1 MKNNIPFQVTENI
14 LNDNTDYQ
22 LCYACGK
29 NNEHGLKLK
38 FHHENQEITTN
49 YTATDIHQGFPN
61 HLHGGIISTIL
72 DEVMSRVCLI
82 YGKWGMTANMS
93 IKYLKPISIGTKFK
107 ATAKAVRQNRKLI
120 EVSGKIFLPDNS
132 LAIES
137 SAIFLFIESEKLLKM
152 SEQFPKLASSWKK
165 LYEINNK

>member
-1 MKNNIPFQVTENI
+1 
-14 LNDNTDYQ
+14 
-22 LCYACGK
+22 
-29 NNEHGLKLK
+29 
-38 FHHENQEITTN
+38 
-49 YTATDIHQGFPN
+49 
-61 HLHGGIISTIL
+61 
-72 DEVMSRVCLI
+72 MSRVCLI

-152 SEQFPKLASSWKK
+152 SEQFPKLSSSWKK

>member
-1 MKNNIPFQVTENI
+1 MKNNIPIQMTENI
-14 LNDNTDYQ
+14 LNDSTDYQ
-22 LCYACGK
+22 LCFACGE
-29 NNEHGLKLK
+29 NNDHGLKLK
-38 FHHENQEITTN
+38 FKYANQEISTN
-49 YTATDIHQGFPN
+49 YIAAEIHQGFPN

-93 IKYLKPISIGTKFK
+93 IKYLKPITIGTKFK
-107 ATAKAVRQNRKLI
+107 AVAKTIRQNRKLI

-137 SAIFLFIESEKLLKM
+137 SGIFLFIESEKLLKM
-152 SEQFPKLASSWKK
+152 SEKFPVLSSSWEK
-165 LYEINNK
+165 LYKINNK